1 MNNLYNITLN
11 GTLIGT
17 SELEKA
23 DVPMGV
29 VLGELKCIDQEFGYD
44 YLKELCKDNQI
55 ELACDYPEAKMIS
68 IMSISELKI
77 TNDNGVEIKGEG
89 NQITGMDNEEYEISI
104 FGIPYPF
111 YEGEFPQHVQEY
123 ENIFSEE

>member
-29 VLGELKCIDQEFGYD
+29 VFGELKCIDQEFGYD
-44 YLKELCKDNQI
+44 YLKELSKDNQI
-55 ELACDYPEAKMIS
+55 ELVCDYPEAKMIS
-68 IMSISELKI
+68 IMSIPELKI